1 MVKTIIIA
9 ISIVLFAGLAVSVV
23 VNNEDKK
30 QLVKEYNKK
39 FMDTPAYYNKYVRES
54 IVYKSKH

>member
-1 MVKTIIIA
+1 MIKTIIIS

-23 VNNEDKK
+23 MNNEDKK

-39 FMDTPAYYNKYVRES
+39 FIDTPAYYKKYVRES

>member
-1 MVKTIIIA
+1 MKLFIIS

-39 FMDTPAYYNKYVRES
+39 FMDTPSYYKKYVRES
-54 IVYKSKH
+54 IVYKRKH